1 MHTCNERYPK
11 EEYVSYCHV
20 FISILYMP
28 KHVMPTMAMYVQQQ
42 GLIQDVSIGMG
53 WISIRNQL
61 Q

>member
-1 MHTCNERYPK
+1 
-11 EEYVSYCHV
+11 
-20 FISILYMP
+20 MP